1 MSIKCNY
8 PTTTYSCY
16 LPICSVPRWSGRPK
30 RALLF
35 FSDSTLFST
44 IPNAA
49 VAVRS
54 CPPWTQ
60 QAKRRITLSSQGRKR
75 KKYTNPLLPQLLL
88 LLHLTTRSRRHG
100 CTITRRNAQNE
111 RTDERFRNM
120 IYSVWGSGF
129 LSLQLIL
136 TVLNLLLFFPF
147 FQHLINLLP
156 SIPNLPACLLLGL
169 PVYVC
174 TYATW
179 CSRLNAL
186 ATFCERLM
194 HPNIKQPLSLL
205 VFLCARMAAS
215 RAELVS
221 ILTNLKMTS
230 RSRFTYKTYRTS
242 I

>member
-1 MSIKCNY
+1 MTLENDGYRSNEGLHFAAHTRTTHY
-8 PTTTYSCY
+8 PHLSASDWY
-16 LPICSVPRWSGRPK
+16 LAALFNATQLGELPWFDPAALPWQWS
-30 RALLF
+30 
-35 FSDSTLFST
+35 
-44 IPNAA
+44 
-49 VAVRS
+49 
-54 CPPWTQ
+54 WQQTQ
-60 QAKRRITLSSQGRKR
+60 QAHAWSMCTFSIATFFC
-75 KKYTNPLLPQLLL
+75 PQLLL

-136 TVLNLLLFFPF
+136 MVLNLLLSFPF

-156 SIPNLPACLLLGL
+156 SIPSLPACSLLGL

-174 TYATW
+174 AYATW

-194 HPNIKQPLSLL
+194 HPNIKQPLSPSLS
-205 VFLCARMAAS
+205 VCGNACFPS
-215 RAELVS
+215 RIS
-221 ILTNLKMTS
+221 FYIN
-230 RSRFTYKTYRTS
+230 
-242 I
+242 